1 MRKHEFYWSLIKR
14 AFSKPLERADYIA
27 GIIGLA
33 GGVITYFFPSVR
45 DIFYIGVWLI
55 PISLLF
61 VLSVYRLIL
70 SPYWI
75 YFEEWGKRRE
85 LEIELKAINETRP
98 NIIVDQL
105 RESPLFRGSLVSN
118 DQIPNYGIL
127 QAWFRNNPD
136 IPGEKSEAK
145 RVTALIEFNDT
156 TTDEHLF
163 SVYGQW
169 AESTAPDHVGYS
181 GITNEIDIPP
191 GVLAGKLMIALKHL
205 TDGNCYAYSRE
216 SITKF
221 LDGRNPGLQ
230 LEPGKYRVCVLLNG
244 IGVKQYYDFILD
256 NPGVDGILKMEIADE

>member
-1 MRKHEFYWSLIKR
+1 MRKHEFYWTLIKR

-45 DIFYIGVWLI
+45 DFFNIGVWLI
-55 PISLLF
+55 PICLLL
-61 VLSVYRLIL
+61 VLSAFRLIL

-75 YFEEWGKRRE
+75 YSEEWEKRNE
-85 LEIELKAINETRP
+85 LEFKLKAVNESRP

-105 RESPLFRGSLVSN
+105 RESPLFRRSSVSN
-118 DQIPNYGIL
+118 GKVPNYRII

-136 IPGEKSEAK
+136 IPTEESEAK
-145 RVTALIEFNDT
+145 RVTASIEYSDKS
-156 TTDEHLF
+156 TDEHLF

-205 TDGNCYAYSRE
+205 ADGNCYAYSRE
-216 SITKF
+216 NITKF
-221 LDGRNPGLQ
+221 LDGRNPKLQ
-230 LEPGKYRVCVLLNG
+230 LEPGKYRVRVLLNG
-244 IGVKQYYDFILD
+244 IGVKQNYNFILE
-256 NPGVDGILKMEIADE
+256 NPGVDGILKMEIDDK